1 MSTEDPGVIRRLDE
15 VVVNRIAA
23 GEIIKRPAN
32 ALKEMIENSLDAKST
47 TIQVT
52 VKDGGLKFLQVIA
65 PSSSSVCQSFLKPI
79 SPFIYKIQDN
89 GTGIRKDDLA
99 IICERFTTSK
109 LNTFEDLSTIATYG
123 FRGEALA
130 SISHV
135 AHLTIQTK
143 TRQSACAYRASYTDS
158 RLNGAVKPAAGNQGT
173 QITVEDLF
181 YNVPQRRQA
190 LRSAADEM
198 ARISDVVSRYAVHNP
213 HVSFALRKLGDTGA
227 PVVRTVANATHRQNI
242 ACLYGTDV
250 AKDLVEIQL
259 DDAML
264 RAKAHG
270 FVTNVNYASKKATL
284 LLFINHRLVESAA
297 LKTALDQIYATYLP
311 KGSHPFVYISL
322 QIDAAN
328 VDVNVHPTKHEVHF
342 LHEDEIIERVRAEVE
357 RTLLGNNEARKF
369 YAQTLLPGASEPS
382 TQPAAEANR
391 TLSQLSQSTHPIVYD
406 KNMVRTDSKEQKLEK
421 FFGNATLLSATMS
434 GVSMMCTADDTE
446 QLIETSD
453 DEDGNDTQQNNTTTK
468 SGIRM
473 SQQLPVPNTFRAR
486 KFNVLRK
493 TTKLTSILR
502 MRQRCEGKCDRELRR
517 LLSELSFVGVVD
529 RRRALIQHDTK
540 MYLCDTERLSAELFY
555 QMLLY
560 DFENFGSIR
569 LVGDGD
575 GGLSI
580 RELAAM
586 ALNSEESG
594 WTEADGSMA
603 DLADSVHE
611 IFVQK
616 RAILSEYYGFEIDA
630 DGRLNRLPLL
640 LDNHM
645 PSMAHLP
652 MYLLRL
658 ATEVN
663 WDEEQPFF
671 ETFSRETAA
680 YYAIIP
686 VATTSSEDDTAESGE
701 PAAQEGGGPLS
712 WRWYVEH
719 VLFPAIKDYL
729 LPPKEFM
736 HNRCLLQ
743 VANLANLYK
752 VFERC

>member
-1 MSTEDPGVIRRLDE
+1 MS
-15 VVVNRIAA
+15 
-23 GEIIKRPAN
+23 
-32 ALKEMIENSLDAKST
+32 
-47 TIQVT
+47 
-52 VKDGGLKFLQVIA
+52 
-65 PSSSSVCQSFLKPI
+65 
-79 SPFIYKIQDN
+79 
-89 GTGIRKDDLA
+89 
-99 IICERFTTSK
+99 
-109 LNTFEDLSTIATYG
+109 TYG

-143 TRQSACAYRASYTDS
+143 TRHSACAYRASYTDS

-213 HVSFALRKLGDTGA
+213 HVAFALRKLGDAGA
-227 PVVRTVANATHRQNI
+227 PAVRTVANATHRQNI
-242 ACLYGTDV
+242 ACIYGTDV
-250 AKDLVEIQL
+250 AKDLVEIRL
-259 DDAML
+259 EDAKL
-264 RAKAHG
+264 RAKVYG
-270 FVTNVNYASKKATL
+270 LVTNVNYASKKATM

-297 LKTALDQIYATYLP
+297 LKAALDQIFATYLP

-342 LHEDEIIERVRAEVE
+342 LHEDEIIDSVRAEVE

-369 YAQTLLPGASEPS
+369 YAQMLLPGASEPTTQSTAAAAAANRS
-382 TQPAAEANR
+382 TQAP
-391 TLSQLSQSTHPIVYD
+391 TVYEKD
-406 KNMVRTDSKEQKLEK
+406 MVRTDSKEQKLER
-421 FFGNATLLSATMS
+421 FFGNATLLSATQS
-434 GVSMMCTADDTE
+434 GASMMSTAEETE
-446 QLIETSD
+446 LILASD
-453 DEDGNDTQQNNTTTK
+453 DEDANATGQSNATLK
-468 SGIRM
+468 SISRL
-473 SQQLPVPNTFRAR
+473 SQLPSTNTYKAR

-493 TTKLTSILR
+493 QTKLTSILR
-502 MRQRCEGKCDRELRR
+502 MRQHCERQCGQELRR
-517 LLSELSFVGVVD
+517 LLSELTFVGVVD
-529 RRRALIQHDTK
+529 RQRALIQHETK
-540 MYLCDTERLSAELFY
+540 MFLCDTQRLSTEIFY
-555 QMLLY
+555 QILLY
-560 DFENFGSIR
+560 DFENFGGIR
-569 LVGDGD
+569 LDAAGDG
-575 GGLSI
+575 LAI
-580 RELAAM
+580 QELAEL
-586 ALNSEESG
+586 ALASEESG
-594 WTEADGSMA
+594 WTEADGSIA
-603 DLADSVHE
+603 DLASSVHE

-630 DGRLNRLPLL
+630 EGRLRQLPMLL
-640 LDNHM
+640 ENHV

-652 MYLLRL
+652 MYILRL

-686 VATTSSEDDTAESGE
+686 LATTTATTASEDDTINGGEAEAVAE
-701 PAAQEGGGPLS
+701 DGGSLS

-719 VLFPAIKDYL
+719 VMFAALKEYL

-736 HNRCLLQ
+736 HNGCFLQ